1 MDATANGQITQ
12 LTLEQHQRVDADLVA
27 GRPDDC
33 LPPGPLDQLWV
44 MPADG
49 SALPVELTA
58 AFSSGFNLLATSW
71 SVIEVGQGR
80 GRRAGQI
87 R

>member
-12 LTLEQHQRVDADLVA
+12 LTRNNISELTPTWSPDGQMIVFHRV
-27 GRPDDC
+27 PSN
-33 LPPGPLDQLWV
+33 QLWV

-58 AFSSGFNLLATSW
+58 AFP
-71 SVIEVGQGR
+71 QGSTCW
-80 GRRAGQI
+80 RRAGA
-87 R
+87 